1 MTWKDDYSLKFDEL
15 RKHRV
20 EQSYYKYGPAKKN
33 FGEGLVDALGTT
45 ELCIEKYKKTG
56 NTEYLCDA
64 ANYMMFEFMF
74 PKVDGA
80 YFVGTG
86 SEDSAGT
93 VGTPYNQLTEKQDRA
108 FTRMVEAE
116 SLFRGGIPNGSR
128 NKNET

>member
-33 FGEGLVDALGTT
+33 FGEGLVDALATAD
-45 ELCIEKYKKTG
+45 LCIEKYKKTG

-80 YFVGTG
+80 YFVSTG

-93 VGTPYNQLTEKQDRA
+93 VGTPYNQLIEKHDRV
-108 FTRMVEAE
+108 FNRMLEVG
-116 SLFRGGIPNGSR
+116 SLFRGGIPNGSGD
-128 NKNET
+128 KDEA